1 MKKITSLSNDQ
12 FKTLISDKRELKK
25 FMKHPQNEKIE
36 AGWANISGEQLQ
48 DIPSG
53 AVYLT
58 QSAIGEEKPQVL
70 LVSTDEKGHKQAYES
85 ETTLDFLKSHDVNR
99 VMM

>member
-1 MKKITSLSNDQ
+1 MQKVTSLSNDQ
-12 FKTLISDKRELKK
+12 FKTLVSDKRELKK

-36 AGWANISGEQLQ
+36 ADWANISEKQLQ

-58 QSAIGEEKPQVL
+58 QSALGEKKQQVL
-70 LVSTDEKGHKQAYES
+70 LVSTDEKGQKQAYKS
-85 ETTLDFLKSHDVNR
+85 ETTLDFLKSHDVNP
-99 VMM
+99 V

>member
-58 QSAIGEEKPQVL
+58 QSALGKKNRRFCLFPPMKEDKNKPMKV
-70 LVSTDEKGHKQAYES
+70 KQHLIFKES
-85 ETTLDFLKSHDVNR
+85 
-99 VMM
+99 

>member
-1 MKKITSLSNDQ
+1 MKKVTSLSNDQ
-12 FKTLISDKRELKK
+12 FKTIISDKRELKK

-36 AGWANISGEQLQ
+36 ARWVNMSSEQLK

-70 LVSTDEKGHKQAYES
+70 LVSTDERGQKQAYES
-85 ETTLDFLKSHDVNR
+85 ETTLDF
-99 VMM
+99 

>member
-36 AGWANISGEQLQ
+36 AGWANISGEQL
-48 DIPSG
+48 
-53 AVYLT
+53 
-58 QSAIGEEKPQVL
+58 
-70 LVSTDEKGHKQAYES
+70 
-85 ETTLDFLKSHDVNR
+85 
-99 VMM
+99 

>member
-1 MKKITSLSNDQ
+1 MMKKITSLSNEQ
-12 FKTLISDKRELKK
+12 FKTFVSDKRELKK

-36 AGWANISGEQLQ
+36 ASWANISGEQLQ

-58 QSAIGEEKPQVL
+58 QSVLGEEKPQVL
-70 LVSTDEKGHKQAYES
+70 LVSTDEKGQK
-85 ETTLDFLKSHDVNR
+85 
-99 VMM
+99 